1 MYPLTPDARKG
12 AVELQPYSETVARGL
27 HVSPMGGL
35 SGQHDNVRTYWE
47 NQLTQTALRPFVFAR
62 DRSARAEGRRVRILD
77 LGCGAGHGYVLL
89 TRMAQTG
96 LNLGDGMRFVLPPD
110 RIGLYL
116 GLDLSAAMVEQGRQN
131 FIGLSTIRF
140 ERADLR
146 EGLAAVASEGPF
158 DFYLSSY
165 GSLSHLSRLELKR
178 CLTDVIKDAAPGA
191 VVVLDLVG
199 RYSPEWPGYW
209 SATTEAEKT
218 RPYSISYLY
227 DQADRPNGRTE
238 TFSLRFWTSDEV
250 RDLCSELTVETG
262 VAVDVARMLDRS
274 VFVGRHVDTRDYGCP
289 LPPLRRLVNRLHE
302 QNVRTRLED
311 LRVDYRPDA
320 PHEELERFFTSLA
333 MSWNVLINFTLERLD
348 GVRVDLVALEGWQDF
363 PPALQL
369 ALMTMDRIVDSIS
382 WIDIGDIRANILE
395 PQLAYVLQRLEN
407 SLQRGLG
414 CGHGLVA
421 ILRIGGRT

>member
-1 MYPLTPDARKG
+1 MYPLTPEARTST
-12 AVELQPYSETVARGL
+12 VELEPYSETVARGL

-35 SGQHDNVRTYWE
+35 WGQHDNVRTYWE
-47 NQLTQTALRPFVFAR
+47 THVTQTLLRPFVVAR
-62 DRSARAEGRRVRILD
+62 DRAARTEGRKVRILD
-77 LGCGAGHGYVLL
+77 LGCGAGNGYDLL
-89 TRMAQTG
+89 VRIAETG

-116 GLDLSAAMVEQGRQN
+116 GLDLSEAMVEQGRQN
-131 FIGLSTIRF
+131 FLGRSTIRF

-146 EGLAAVASEGPF
+146 QGLATVASKGPF

-165 GSLSHLSRLELKR
+165 GSLSHLNRSELKR
-178 CLTDVIKDAAPGA
+178 CLADVARNAALGA

-209 SATTEAEKT
+209 SSTTEAEKT
-218 RPYSISYLY
+218 RPYSINYLY
-227 DQADRPNGRTE
+227 DQAKRPNGSTE
-238 TFSLRFWTSDEV
+238 SFPLRFWTNNEV
-250 RDLCSELTVETG
+250 RDLCSELTAETG
-262 VAVDVARMLDRS
+262 VAVDLARMIDRS
-274 VFVGRHVDTRDYGCP
+274 VFVGRHVDTREYGCP
-289 LPPLRRLVNRLHE
+289 LPPLRGLVNRLYE
-302 QNVRTRLED
+302 QNVRTRIED
-311 LRVDYRPDA
+311 LSIDYRPDA
-320 PHEELERFFTSLA
+320 PNEDVERFFTSLA

-348 GVRVDLVALEGWQDF
+348 GVRVDLIALEGWQDF

-395 PQLAYVLQRLEN
+395 PQLAFVLQRLEY

-421 ILRIGGRT
+421 VLRIRGMT